1 MNKKRIII
9 VCPGRGSYTR
19 ESSGYLKKYGK
30 LISEHVMWMD
40 KMREREDLLSLT
52 LLDDKPFQ
60 SKTHM
65 TGENASALIFACSLS
80 DFSFINQSKYE
91 IVSVIGNSMGWYTS
105 LVLGNALSIED
116 GYELIHSMG
125 SMTSG
130 QLIGGQIIYPVL
142 DDEWKIDIEKQ
153 NNTIALLKEAGCFV
167 SIKLGGYLVIGGKQS
182 SLDSL
187 LNKLPKIDDYP
198 FQIPFHS
205 SFHTPLLN
213 SISKRALRSI
223 SPKIFQKPSI
233 PIIDGKGDI
242 WSPYST
248 DVNKLFEYTLGKQ
261 IYDFFNFS
269 KAISV
274 GLKEFCPDNI
284 LLLGPGNSLGG
295 VIGQILIQNKW
306 NGLSSKEDF
315 IIQQKKDPFLIS
327 LGIDSQRKLV

>member
-1 MNKKRIII
+1 
-9 VCPGRGSYTR
+9 
-19 ESSGYLKKYGK
+19 
-30 LISEHVMWMD
+30 
-40 KMREREDLLSLT
+40 
-52 LLDDKPFQ
+52 
-60 SKTHM
+60 
-65 TGENASALIFACSLS
+65 
-80 DFSFINQSKYE
+80 
-91 IVSVIGNSMGWYTS
+91 MGWYTS

-130 QLIGGQIIYPVL
+130 QLIGGQIIYPVI

-223 SPKIFQKPSI
+223 SPQIFQKPSI

-327 LGIDSQRKLV
+327 LGLDNQRKLV